1 MGGMIMEQN
10 SYPNDTRSIFADGK
24 ADTNVEA
31 YTDVWV
37 RLINLLEQNKHG
49 WVHFESGNLLPALG
63 GGPEQTE
70 RKRWK

>member
-24 ADTNVEA
+24 ADTNIEA

-49 WVHFESGNLLPALG
+49 
-63 GGPEQTE
+63 
-70 RKRWK
+70 

>member
-1 MGGMIMEQN
+1 MEQN

-24 ADTNVEA
+24 ANTTAEA

-49 WVHFESGNLLPALG
+49 
-63 GGPEQTE
+63 
-70 RKRWK
+70 